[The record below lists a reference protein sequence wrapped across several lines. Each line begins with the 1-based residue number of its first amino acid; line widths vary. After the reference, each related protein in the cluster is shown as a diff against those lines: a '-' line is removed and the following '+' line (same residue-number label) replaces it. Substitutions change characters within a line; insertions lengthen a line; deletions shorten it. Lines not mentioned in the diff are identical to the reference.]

1 MICMIQMLVTRSF
14 LHALRQFSNTNLS
27 FDVTLRRL
35 VNYECFFFFFFFF
48 FCIASAD
55 FFSQN
60 HLIRKILPEKP
71 FVSNSLDPD
80 QAPPNVGTEL
90 GPSCLQRLSA
100 DNTSRQNLIILLSQ
114 KVPFHQTLQNA
125 LNYRLSPITIYIF
138 ICLNMISFLNL

>member
-1 MICMIQMLVTRSF
+1 MIKMLVTRSF

-27 FDVTLRRL
+27 FDVTVRRL
-35 VNYECFFFFFFFF
+35 VNYECFS
-48 FCIASAD
+48 FCIASAE
-55 FFSQN
+55 FFFPQN
-60 HLIRKILPEKP
+60 HLIRKILPEIP

-114 KVPFHQTLQNA
+114 
-125 LNYRLSPITIYIF
+125 
-138 ICLNMISFLNL
+138 

>member
-1 MICMIQMLVTRSF
+1 MICILKMLVTRSF

-27 FDVTLRRL
+27 FGVTVRRL
-35 VNYECFFFFFFFF
+35 VNYECFFFFSFFFF
-48 FCIASAD
+48 F
-55 FFSQN
+55 FFFFALLLRSFFPQN
-60 HLIRKILPEKP
+60 LILIRIFPSEIP

-114 KVPFHQTLQNA
+114 
-125 LNYRLSPITIYIF
+125 
-138 ICLNMISFLNL
+138 

>member
-1 MICMIQMLVTRSF
+1 MIKMLVTRSF

-27 FDVTLRRL
+27 FDVTVRKL
-35 VNYECFFFFFFFF
+35 VDYECFIIIFFLHCFCGVFFF
-48 FCIASAD
+48 
-55 FFSQN
+55 QN
-60 HLIRKILPEKP
+60 HLIRKILPEIP

-114 KVPFHQTLQNA
+114 
-125 LNYRLSPITIYIF
+125 
-138 ICLNMISFLNL
+138 

>member
-1 MICMIQMLVTRSF
+1 MFVF
-14 LHALRQFSNTNLS
+14 L
-27 FDVTLRRL
+27 
-35 VNYECFFFFFFFF
+35 FF
-48 FCIASAD
+48 FCIASAE

-60 HLIRKILPEKP
+60 YLIRKILPEIP

-114 KVPFHQTLQNA
+114 
-125 LNYRLSPITIYIF
+125 
-138 ICLNMISFLNL
+138 

>member
-1 MICMIQMLVTRSF
+1 MLVTRSF

-27 FDVTLRRL
+27 FGVTVRRL
-35 VNYECFFFFFFFF
+35 VNYECFFFF
-48 FCIASAD
+48 CIASAEF

-60 HLIRKILPEKP
+60 YLIRKILPEIP
-71 FVSNSLDPD
+71 FVSSSLDPN

-114 KVPFHQTLQNA
+114 
-125 LNYRLSPITIYIF
+125 
-138 ICLNMISFLNL
+138 

>member
-1 MICMIQMLVTRSF
+1 MLVTRSF

-27 FDVTLRRL
+27 FDVTVRRL

-48 FCIASAD
+48 FCIASAE
-55 FFSQN
+55 FFFPKSSN
-60 HLIRKILPEKP
+60 SKKILPEIP

-114 KVPFHQTLQNA
+114 
-125 LNYRLSPITIYIF
+125 
-138 ICLNMISFLNL
+138 

>member
-1 MICMIQMLVTRSF
+1 MICILIKMLVTRSF

-27 FDVTLRRL
+27 FDVTVRRL

-48 FCIASAD
+48 LHCFCGV
-55 FFSQN
+55 FFSPN
-60 HLIRKILPEKP
+60 HQIQKILPEIP

-80 QAPPNVGTEL
+80 QAPPNVETEL

-114 KVPFHQTLQNA
+114 
-125 LNYRLSPITIYIF
+125 
-138 ICLNMISFLNL
+138 

>member
-1 MICMIQMLVTRSF
+1 MICMIKMLVTRSF

-27 FDVTLRRL
+27 FDVTVRRL
-35 VNYECFFFFFFFF
+35 VNYECFFFFFLHCFCGVFFP
-48 FCIASAD
+48 
-55 FFSQN
+55 QN
-60 HLIRKILPEKP
+60 HLIRKILPEIP

-114 KVPFHQTLQNA
+114 
-125 LNYRLSPITIYIF
+125 
-138 ICLNMISFLNL
+138 

>member
-1 MICMIQMLVTRSF
+1 MICMIKKLVTRSF

-27 FDVTLRRL
+27 FDVTVRRL
-35 VNYECFFFFFFFF
+35 VNNECFFFFFALLLRSFFP
-48 FCIASAD
+48 
-55 FFSQN
+55 QN
-60 HLIRKILPEKP
+60 HLIRKILPEIP

-114 KVPFHQTLQNA
+114 
-125 LNYRLSPITIYIF
+125 
-138 ICLNMISFLNL
+138 